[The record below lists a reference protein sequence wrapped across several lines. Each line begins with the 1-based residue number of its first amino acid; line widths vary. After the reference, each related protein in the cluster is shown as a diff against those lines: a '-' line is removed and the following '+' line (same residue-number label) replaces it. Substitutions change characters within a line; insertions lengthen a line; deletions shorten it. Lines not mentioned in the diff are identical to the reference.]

1 MDIQLISELIKELIT
16 ENDRVSLP
24 GMGSFVVEP
33 APSVFSDKATIL
45 HPPFRRVLFRS
56 KETWNDGLL
65 EERYSQKSGLK
76 PEKAKIE
83 LGLFIASVNTELD
96 IKKRVDFPELGY
108 LRINERGTTSFVVD
122 QDLFIS
128 KDSFG
133 LEPIKLKILEK
144 EGSVEQLKSRRL
156 KIFSEEEIIKK
167 LSSER
172 RASNFIIQK
181 SALKWMIIILAVVIF
196 IALLIIFNDHLKP
209 LWEIIL
215 YNKEERE
222 ILKSISMNLAN

>member
-1 MDIQLISELIKELIT
+1 MDIKLISELLTELIM

-24 GMGSFVVEP
+24 GMGSFIVEP

-172 RASNFIIQK
+172 RASNFKIQK

-222 ILKSISMNLAN
+222 ILRSISN

>member
-172 RASNFIIQK
+172 RASNFVIQK
-181 SALKWMIIILAVVIF
+181 SALKWMIIILVVVIL
-196 IALLIIFNDHLKP
+196 IALLVIFNNHLKP

-222 ILKSISMNLAN
+222 ILKSILT

>member
-133 LEPIKLKILEK
+133 LEPIKLKDSGKRGLC
-144 EGSVEQLKSRRL
+144 
-156 KIFSEEEIIKK
+156 
-167 LSSER
+167 
-172 RASNFIIQK
+172 
-181 SALKWMIIILAVVIF
+181 
-196 IALLIIFNDHLKP
+196 
-209 LWEIIL
+209 
-215 YNKEERE
+215 
-222 ILKSISMNLAN
+222 

>member
-1 MDIQLISELIKELIT
+1 
-16 ENDRVSLP
+16 
-24 GMGSFVVEP
+24 
-33 APSVFSDKATIL
+33 DKATVI

-76 PEKAKIE
+76 PEKAKAE
-83 LGLFIASVNTELD
+83 LESFLADVNTELD
-96 IKKRVDFPELGY
+96 IKKKVDFPELGY
-108 LRINERGTTSFVVD
+108 LRINERGTTSFVVN

-133 LEPIKLKILEK
+133 LEPVKLKILEK
-144 EGSVEQLKSRRL
+144 IGTVENLKSRRL
-156 KIFSEEEIIKK
+156 KIFSDEEIIKK

-172 RASNFIIQK
+172 RAPNFVIQK
-181 SALKWMIIILAVVIF
+181 SALKWMIIILVVVIL
-196 IALLIIFNDHLKP
+196 IALLVIFNDHLKP

-222 ILKSISMNLAN
+222 ILRSISN

>member
-1 MDIQLISELIKELIT
+1 MDIQLISELIKELII

-108 LRINERGTTSFVVD
+108 MRINEWGTTSFVVD

-172 RASNFIIQK
+172 RASNFKIQK

>member
-181 SALKWMIIILAVVIF
+181 SALKWMIIILAVVIL
-196 IALLIIFNDHLKP
+196 IALLVIFNDHLKP

-222 ILKSISMNLAN
+222 ILKSIST

>member
-181 SALKWMIIILAVVIF
+181 SALKWMIIILAVVIL
-196 IALLIIFNDHLKP
+196 IALLVIFNDHLKP

>member
-96 IKKRVDFPELGY
+96 IKKRVDFPEP
-108 LRINERGTTSFVVD
+108 LRPT
-122 QDLFIS
+122 
-128 KDSFG
+128 K
-133 LEPIKLKILEK
+133 PILLPRLSVKL
-144 EGSVEQLKSRRL
+144 
-156 KIFSEEEIIKK
+156 IFSKRVCSPK
-167 LSSER
+167 CLER
-172 RASNFIIQK
+172 
-181 SALKWMIIILAVVIF
+181 LVT
-196 IALLIIFNDHLKP
+196 
-209 LWEIIL
+209 
-215 YNKEERE
+215 
-222 ILKSISMNLAN
+222 

>member
-172 RASNFIIQK
+172 RASNFVIQK
-181 SALKWMIIILAVVIF
+181 SALKWMIIILAVVIL
-196 IALLIIFNDHLKP
+196 IALLVIFNDHLKP

-222 ILKSISMNLAN
+222 ILKSIST